1 MLKRVHTF
9 SSNKVF
15 LITIILFTLTYSVY
29 YFFTLKIWEKREV
42 FVSDQFLY
50 YSYLPAYFIENDLT
64 FNFIDNKIDNH
75 YHYLWYATND
85 GKKYIKMTMGVAFCQ
100 APFFLI
106 AHYISPHFGYQSNGF
121 TFPYQ
126 LAFCFSPIFYA
137 LVGLIFIF
145 KILRKYYSVFIA
157 GITTLLI
164 YFATNIF
171 ACIFINPGLSHSY
184 GFLFMAASLF
194 LFIKWIAKPNY
205 LNSIILGICLGM
217 LILIRPTNGLI
228 LILLGSYLASN
239 CKKLSKLF
247 EFIKSNWKFIAL
259 IVLFCFLVFIP
270 QMLYWK
276 KISGSYLFYSY
287 HDSNSVERFYFN
299 IMNVFYGLFGFRR
312 GLFIYTPV
320 MILAVFGF
328 FLMNKT
334 EKELKWPILI
344 FLLVFIL
351 ITLSWWCWWYGGSF
365 GARSFIEVYALM
377 VIPLA
382 AFIRYINSST
392 LKRIVFFS
400 NFGLSMLFK
409 YFSDKPI

>member
-247 EFIKSNWKFIAL
+247 
-259 IVLFCFLVFIP
+259 
-270 QMLYWK
+270 
-276 KISGSYLFYSY
+276 
-287 HDSNSVERFYFN
+287 
-299 IMNVFYGLFGFRR
+299 
-312 GLFIYTPV
+312 
-320 MILAVFGF
+320 
-328 FLMNKT
+328 
-334 EKELKWPILI
+334 
-344 FLLVFIL
+344 
-351 ITLSWWCWWYGGSF
+351 
-365 GARSFIEVYALM
+365 
-377 VIPLA
+377 
-382 AFIRYINSST
+382 
-392 LKRIVFFS
+392 
-400 NFGLSMLFK
+400 
-409 YFSDKPI
+409 